1 MIFTFTKEYAMTFT
15 AASHT
20 LDDDTLVINPL
31 TLIKSLDFFEY
42 KNNSLH
48 IDGVDSQTLV
58 KTYGTPLYV
67 YSKNALV
74 ANYQAY
80 VDSFAPLSD
89 VQICYAVKS
98 NSNLAVLATLATAG
112 AGFDIVSV
120 GELFRVLKAGGQAD
134 KIVYSGVGKTADDIA
149 TALDAGIGCFNVEA
163 ISEIELISQVASK
176 LGKVAPIALRINPDV
191 DAKTHPYISTGLKDN
206 KFGISHDQAIQ
217 AYQLAKSLSNLDVIG
232 IDCHI
237 GSQLTDIQPF
247 VDALDKMIEIIDQ
260 LYRLGINLCHL
271 DLGGGLGVRYVD
283 ENPASVQT
291 FANALLP
298 KLLDLQKKYGLGLH
312 LEPGR
317 NISANAG
324 VLLTKVDVLKPTEHK
339 NFAIVDAS
347 MSELIRPA
355 LYDSV
360 MAIIP
365 AQPHQDTPFA
375 TWNVVG
381 AVCESSD
388 FLGKDRQLALKVGD
402 ILAITGAGAYGFV
415 MASNYNSRPRP
426 AEVLCHQGSHRLV
439 RTRETI
445 EDLWRGEQP

>member
-1 MIFTFTKEYAMTFT
+1 MANSTQHPIL
-15 AASHT
+15 T
-20 LDDDTLVINPL
+20 LDPESFVADLLFIHYQDGTLFIDNVSTK
-31 TLIKSLDFFEY
+31 TLSE
-42 KNNSLH
+42 
-48 IDGVDSQTLV
+48 V
-58 KTYGTPLYV
+58 YGTPLYV
-67 YSKNALV
+67 YSKNALL

-120 GELFRVLKAGGQAD
+120 GELFRVLKAGGQAS
-134 KIVYSGVGKTADDIA
+134 KIVYSGVGKTADDIT

-217 AYQLAKSLSNLDVIG
+217 AYQLAKSLPNLDVIG

-260 LYRLGINLCHL
+260 LYRLGINLRHL

-402 ILAITGAGAYGFV
+402 TLAITGAGAYSFV

-426 AEVLCHQGSHRLV
+426 AEIMCDDGTHRVV
-439 RTRETI
+439 RERESLD
-445 EDLWRGEQP
+445 DLWRGERI

>member
-1 MIFTFTKEYAMTFT
+1 MANSTQHPIL
-15 AASHT
+15 T
-20 LDDDTLVINPL
+20 LDPKSFVADLLFIHYQDGTLFIDNVSTK
-31 TLIKSLDFFEY
+31 TLSE
-42 KNNSLH
+42 
-48 IDGVDSQTLV
+48 V
-58 KTYGTPLYV
+58 YGTPLYV

-120 GELFRVLKAGGQAD
+120 GELFRVLKAGGQAS
-134 KIVYSGVGKTADDIA
+134 KIVYSGVGKTADDIT

-206 KFGISHDQAIQ
+206 KFGISHDQAIK
-217 AYQLAKSLSNLDVIG
+217 AYQLAKSLPNLDVIG

-260 LYRLGINLCHL
+260 LYRLGINLRHL

-347 MSELIRPA
+347 MSEMMRPA

-360 MAIIP
+360 MAVIP
-365 AQPHQDTPFA
+365 AQLHTNNASQVWDI
-375 TWNVVG
+375 VG
-381 AVCESSD
+381 SVCESSD
-388 FLGKDRQLALKVGD
+388 FLAKNRLLALNVGD
-402 ILAITGAGAYGFV
+402 ALAITGAGAYGFV

-426 AEVLCHQGSHRLV
+426 AEIMCDDGTHRVV
-439 RTRETI
+439 RERESLD
-445 EDLWRGEQP
+445 DLWRGERI